1 MGKVKEILG
10 KIWSFVSRESLFR
23 FLCFFLI
30 GMSIVLA
37 IDTGIKGEYKAMH
50 NHINWVLW
58 VGISVL
64 YSYRVELEEA
74 RSKAYLEYIEASEK
88 YQSATEGYI
97 NSIKETSEAKD
108 QLIKHY
114 EDKIKKLEG
123 KDI

>member
-50 NHINWVLW
+50 NHLNWVLW
-58 VGISVL
+58 VGIAVL
-64 YSYRVELEEA
+64 YSYRVELEEMK
-74 RSKAYLEYIEASEK
+74 SKAYQEYIKSTEKYIEASEAYTK
-88 YQSATEGYI
+88 SLE
-97 NSIKETSEAKD
+97 ETAKARNL
-108 QLIKHY
+108 LIKNY
-114 EDKIKKLEG
+114 EDQIKNLQG